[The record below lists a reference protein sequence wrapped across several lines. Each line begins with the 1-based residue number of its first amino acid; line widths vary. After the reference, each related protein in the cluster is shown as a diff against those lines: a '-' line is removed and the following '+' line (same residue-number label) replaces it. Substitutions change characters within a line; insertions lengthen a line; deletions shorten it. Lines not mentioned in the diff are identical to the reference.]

1 MQTRQGPH
9 PGVNVCPWVWKLLF
23 QMAYVLVQALLPSLI
38 FKILKLDLYQ
48 CQLMALVSHTAQQ
61 DSSWCPRTSLTRYY
75 RNSVCT
81 KNARF
86 CFLLAFS
93 YTPWIIG
100 NQECEMFCLVL
111 CVHSCLHWRFSA
123 SYHRHRM
130 LRMDRCWHHSC
141 PEATRE
147 ITESSQHSFKGLFS
161 EQLKTP
167 NTLSWKTKQWCHD
180 SEWRIRIEKS
190 QVWKSTLG
198 RERQNR
204 NSDLKLKHH
213 IPTKK
218 KKSFF
223 KEGVNHHLVQ
233 KRAAQCSHLWGRL
246 DSNSD
251 FNTRE
256 EEEIK
261 YQEKAPMKWYYRAES
276 CFGSQCS
283 SHEHVGRKNF

>member
-1 MQTRQGPH
+1 MDHWKPRMWNVLFGPLCSLVFI
-9 PGVNVCPWVWKLLF
+9 GGF
-23 QMAYVLVQALLPSLI
+23 QPRITGA
-38 FKILKLDLYQ
+38 Q
-48 CQLMALVSHTAQQ
+48 CFAWIDAGIIHAQKQ
-61 DSSWCPRTSLTRYY
+61 
-75 RNSVCT
+75 
-81 KNARF
+81 
-86 CFLLAFS
+86 
-93 YTPWIIG
+93 
-100 NQECEMFCLVL
+100 
-111 CVHSCLHWRFSA
+111 
-123 SYHRHRM
+123 
-130 LRMDRCWHHSC
+130 
-141 PEATRE
+141 PEKSQ
-147 ITESSQHSFKGLFS
+147 SSQHSFKGLFS